1 MLARFCCLWLL
12 ISIVSCGSAAHPGMA
27 IDFTKVID
35 FSAWEGTFAGQY
47 AQSTPMCLLEPVD
60 TADDSLEAMVNLQ
73 VRREIQAKQQPN
85 TLLLACFLGLRS
97 QGGEA
102 IVIRTITLDAT
113 TLFIYAD
120 ILAPANDAFT
130 EGGTHSPV
138 SIVQLQQ
145 AAMPQNTPLTLQLID
160 SATDQV
166 LAINKTI
173 LP

>member
-1 MLARFCCLWLL
+1 M
-12 ISIVSCGSAAHPGMA
+12 SMVSCGSATPKATP
-27 IDFTKVID
+27 ITFSSVID
-35 FSAWEGTFAGQY
+35 FSNWEGTFAGQY

-60 TADDSLEAMVNLQ
+60 TADDSLEAMVNSQ
-73 VRREIQAKQQPN
+73 VRGEIQAKQQPN
-85 TLLLACFLGLRS
+85 MLLLACFLGLRS

-102 IVIRTITLDAT
+102 IVIRTITLEAT
-113 TLFIYAD
+113 TLFVYAD
-120 ILAPANDAFT
+120 ISVPAPDTFT

-138 SIVQLQQ
+138 SIVQVQQ
-145 AAMPQNTPLTLQLID
+145 AAMTQNTPLTLQLID